1 MSKYLVT
8 GGAGF
13 IGSHLAETL
22 VKRGEQVVVVDDLST
37 GRKDNLKPFADKIE
51 FVQGDICDLK
61 LMQEVCQGV
70 DYVLHQAAI
79 PSVPRSV
86 KEPLKCNH
94 AAVDGTLSVL
104 LAARDAGVKRL
115 VYASSSSVYG
125 QTEILPKVEVMP
137 NGPISP
143 YAVAK
148 LAGELYTKVFWHVYK
163 LETVCL
169 RYFNVF
175 GPRQDPGSMYSG
187 VIVKFIHALA
197 AGNPPIVFGDGKQ
210 TRDFTYIA
218 NVVQANLRALETPDE
233 AVLGKVFNVGTGAE
247 TEIAQLLE
255 LIAKKMGKSANPQY
269 MDPRPD
275 DIRSSL
281 ADITLARR
289 FLKYEPEVSLE
300 QGVEETV
307 KYYLENES

>member
-1 MSKYLVT
+1 MAKYLVT

-13 IGSHLAETL
+13 IGSHLAEGL
-22 VKRGEQVVVVDDLST
+22 VKRDEEVVIVDDLST
-37 GRKDNLKPFADKIE
+37 GRKRNLKGFLDKLE
-51 FVQGDICDLK
+51 FVEGDICDLK
-61 LMQEVCQGV
+61 LMEKVMRGV

-86 KEPLKCNH
+86 KEPLKCNR

-137 NGPISP
+137 SGPISP

-148 LAGELYTKVFWHVYK
+148 LAGELYTKVFWRVYG

-175 GPRQDPGSMYSG
+175 RSEERR
-187 VIVKFIHALA
+187 V
-197 AGNPPIVFGDGKQ
+197 GK
-210 TRDFTYIA
+210 
-218 NVVQANLRALETPDE
+218 EC
-233 AVLGKVFNVGTGAE
+233 
-247 TEIAQLLE
+247 
-255 LIAKKMGKSANPQY
+255 
-269 MDPRPD
+269 
-275 DIRSSL
+275 RSRW
-281 ADITLARR
+281 AP
-289 FLKYEPEVSLE
+289 YH
-300 QGVEETV
+300 
-307 KYYLENES
+307 

>member
-1 MSKYLVT
+1 MAKYLVT

-22 VKRGEQVVVVDDLST
+22 VKRGESVVVVDNLST
-37 GRKDNLKPFADKIE
+37 GRKENLNDFIDGID
-51 FVQGDICDLK
+51 FVEGDICNPA
-61 LMQEVCQGV
+61 LMNKVMSGV
-70 DYVLHQAAI
+70 DYVLHEAAI

-86 KEPLKCNH
+86 DDPLKCNR

-115 VYASSSSVYG
+115 IYASSSSVYG
-125 QTEILPKVEVMP
+125 QTETLPKVEIMP

-148 LAGELYTKVFWHVYK
+148 LAGELYTTVFWRVYG
-163 LETVCL
+163 LETVSL

-175 GPRQDPGSMYSG
+175 GPRQDPNSMYSG
-187 VIVKFIHALA
+187 VIVKFIRSLSI
-197 AGNPPIVFGDGKQ
+197 GEPPLVFGDGKQ
-210 TRDFTYIA
+210 TRDFTYVA
-218 NVVQANLRALETPDE
+218 NVVQANMLALEASDE
-233 AVLGKVFNVGTGAE
+233 SVVGKVFNIGTGIE
-247 TEIAQLLE
+247 TEVGQLLE
-255 LIAKKMGKSANPQY
+255 LISREMGKSIESQREE
-269 MDPRPD
+269 PRPD

-289 FLKYEPEVSLE
+289 FLKYEPMVSLE
-300 QGVEETV
+300 TGIVETV
-307 KYYLENES
+307 KFYLENKR

>member
-1 MSKYLVT
+1 MAKYLVT

-22 VKRGEQVVVVDDLST
+22 LKRGESVVVVDNFST
-37 GRKDNLKPFADKIE
+37 GRKENLSGFIDRLE
-51 FVQGDICDLK
+51 FVEGDICDLT
-61 LMQEVCQGV
+61 LMNEVMQGV
-70 DYVLHQAAI
+70 DYVLHEAAI

-86 KEPLKCNH
+86 EDPLKCNR

-148 LAGELYTKVFWHVYK
+148 LAGELYTTVFWRVYG
-163 LETVCL
+163 LETVSL

-175 GPRQDPGSMYSG
+175 GPRQDPNSMYSG
-187 VIVKFIHALA
+187 VIVKFIRSLSIDE
-197 AGNPPIVFGDGKQ
+197 PPLVFGDGKQ
-210 TRDFTYIA
+210 TRDFTYVA
-218 NVVQANLRALETPDE
+218 NVVHANMLALEASDGL
-233 AVLGKVFNVGTGAE
+233 VVGKVFNVGTGLE
-247 TEIAQLLE
+247 TEVGQLLE
-255 LIAKKMGKSANPQY
+255 LISREMGKSIEPRREE
-269 MDPRPD
+269 PRPD

-289 FLKYEPEVSLE
+289 FLKYEPKVSLE
-300 QGVEETV
+300 AGIAETV
-307 KYYLENES
+307 KFYLENER